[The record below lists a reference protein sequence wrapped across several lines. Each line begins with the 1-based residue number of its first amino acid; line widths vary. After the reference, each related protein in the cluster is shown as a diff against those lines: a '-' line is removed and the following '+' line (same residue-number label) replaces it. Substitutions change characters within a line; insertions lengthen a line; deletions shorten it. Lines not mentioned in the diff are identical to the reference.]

1 MKYAVIISIAGL
13 LFGCDGMSGQ
23 TLPDGISELDVA
35 LFKLAVTQAGC
46 VIETTAE
53 TVPIATQTGFDRDK
67 LVTVTQ
73 YLTLAGESEPT
84 ANGFRLTSGI
94 CANA

>member
-1 MKYAVIISIAGL
+1 MKYTILIFIVV
-13 LFGCDGMSGQ
+13 LFSGCEGMSGQ
-23 TLPDGISELDVA
+23 TLPDDINEIDVA
-35 LFKLAVTQAGC
+35 LFKAAVTKAGC
-46 VIETTAE
+46 LIETTAE
-53 TVPIATQTGFDRDK
+53 TVPIAAQTGFDRDK
-67 LVTVTQ
+67 LVTVIQ